1 MRKFSLT
8 IALFLFTFKAFA
20 GEGMW
25 LPFLLQQL
33 NEKEMQAMGMKIK
46 AEDIYSVNKGSLKDA
61 VVIFGGGCTG
71 EVVSNQGL
79 VLTNHH
85 CGYGTVNGLSSVKND
100 YLTDGF
106 FAKSQANEIPC
117 PGLSVRF
124 IRSIEPVTDAVEKG
138 TSRDF
143 DKKTNDSIIAANIEA
158 IVEGR
163 KRISDFN
170 NKVKSLD
177 QNVPAESSLEYQVK
191 GFFYNNE
198 YYLFTIERFTD
209 VRLVGFPPNGIG
221 KFGGDTDNWAWP
233 RHTGDFGLFR
243 IYANENNEAAD
254 YNENNKPYKPRKHL
268 KINIGGLEEGD
279 FAMVYGFPGS
289 TQEYLTSDGINE
301 TMNVLDPARIAIRE
315 KRLNVIES
323 AMKESKENFIKYAS
337 KQARV
342 ANYYKKW
349 QGELLGLKLND
360 AVNKKKDFEADFLSW
375 ANQDP
380 YRQEQYAGIIN
391 EQKVLYKAQEN
402 NQLHYTY
409 IREALMAPEFVQI
422 AGIVKTI
429 IDKEDKGEDWDN
441 NAWVKSVYNQL
452 NGMDLYTDKQIAQDL
467 FAMYEAKFEKNNA
480 LSVEQINL
488 MYAHSI
494 FKDTVALS
502 KLLRAEDKLTILNT
516 LKADPAYV
524 TFDFIDSKYNA
535 LIKEL
540 RPSIAKIDE
549 NYKTYMQALREYS
562 KEPLFPDANFTLRL
576 TYGKVQGIEPQDGMY
591 YNFYTTLG
599 GAVRKRNTEVEEFN
613 MPQKLV
619 DLYRDK
625 DFGRYAIE
633 HNGKTDVPVCFL
645 ASAHTTG
652 GNSGSPVMN
661 AYGELIGTNFDRI
674 WEGTMSDILY
684 DINLCRNIT
693 VDIRYTLFI
702 IEKYG
707 EAKWVVDEMDLIET
721 RD

>member
-1 MRKFSLT
+1 MRKISLT

-33 NEKEMQAMGMKIK
+33 NEKDMQAMGLKIS

-61 VVIFGGGCTG
+61 VLIFGGGCTG

-100 YLTDGF
+100 YMTDGF
-106 FAKSQANEIPC
+106 FAKSQSEEIPC

-124 IRSIEPVTDAVEKG
+124 IRNIEPVTDAVLSG
-138 TSRDF
+138 TDDNL
-143 DKKTNDSIIAANIEA
+143 DKKTNDSIITKNIKNIIKDVKNMGAIDGE
-158 IVEGR
+158 IVEE
-163 KRISDFN
+163 KDN
-170 NKVKSLD
+170 
-177 QNVPAESSLEYQVK
+177 LEYQIK

-198 YYLFTIERFTD
+198 YYLFTIERYTD
-209 VRLVGFPPNGIG
+209 IRLVGFPPNGIG

-243 IYANENNEAAD
+243 IYANENNEPAD
-254 YNENNKPYKPRKHL
+254 YSEANRPYKPRKHL
-268 KINIGGLEEGD
+268 KINIAGLDEGD

-301 TMNVLDPARIAIRE
+301 TMNVLDPVRIKIRE
-315 KRLNVIES
+315 ARLNVIEA

-349 QGELLGLKLND
+349 KGEVRGLKLNK
-360 AVNKKKDFEADFLSW
+360 AVQKKKDFEADFLAW
-375 ANQDP
+375 ANEDP
-380 YRQEQYAGIIN
+380 FRQEKYADIIDA
-391 EQKVLYKAQEN
+391 QSVLYKAQERD
-402 NQLHYTY
+402 QVHYTY
-409 IREALMAPEFVQI
+409 IREALMAPEFVQV
-422 AGIVKTI
+422 ARLVKTM
-429 IDKEDKGEDWDN
+429 IDKEETGKEWDI
-441 NAWVKSVYNQL
+441 NAYIKSAYGRVNSMNL
-452 NGMDLYTDKQIAQDL
+452 ATDKQIATDL
-467 FAMYEAKFEKNNA
+467 FAMYTTEFEQDKA
-480 LSVEQINL
+480 LSTEQINKI
-488 MYAHSI
+488 YSSSI
-494 FKDTVALS
+494 FRDTVALS
-502 KLLRAEDKLTILNT
+502 KLLRSGDKAQILST

-524 TFDFIDSKYNA
+524 TYNFIDTKYRAIIGN
-535 LIKEL
+535 L
-540 RPSIAKIDE
+540 RPSRAKIND
-549 NYKTYMQALREYS
+549 NYKIYMQGLREFS
-562 KEPLFPDANFTLRL
+562 TTPLFPDANFTLRL
-576 TYGKVQGIEPQDGMY
+576 SYGKVEGIEPQDGMY

-619 DLYRDK
+619 DLYEAK

-633 HNGKTDVPVCFL
+633 HNGNKDVPVCFL
-645 ASAHTTG
+645 ASTHTTG

-693 VDIRYTLFI
+693 VDVRYTLFI
-702 IEKYG
+702 IEKFG
-707 EAKWVVDEMDLIET
+707 GAQWVIDEMDLVET
-721 RD
+721 HD